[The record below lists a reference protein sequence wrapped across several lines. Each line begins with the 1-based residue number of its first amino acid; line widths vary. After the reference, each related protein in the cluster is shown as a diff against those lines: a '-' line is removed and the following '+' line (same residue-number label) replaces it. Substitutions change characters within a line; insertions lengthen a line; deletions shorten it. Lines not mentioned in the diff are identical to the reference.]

1 MGRLQTI
8 ASLVPKGSIVA
19 DIGTDHAQLPL
30 LLRERHISPLIY
42 AIDNKPGPLRQAY
55 QNTQGVKGIT
65 LVLANG
71 IEQLSSDVT
80 TLVLAG
86 LGGRTIVDILATI
99 PTHIDTIVV
108 SANVAMPL
116 VREALVQQGFAI
128 DAEDLVEEAAEL
140 YEIARFIRGI
150 ADYNQADLICGP
162 LLRRDKPALWDKWLD
177 LKLKETEYLLSQ
189 IPSGDPK
196 RQEVEA
202 LYQLFQEQ

>member
-30 LLRERHISPLIY
+30 LLRERHISPLVY

-86 LGGRTIVDILATI
+86 LGGRTIVEILATI
-99 PTHIDTIVV
+99 PNHVDTIVV

-116 VREALVQQGFAI
+116 VRESLVTQGFAI

-140 YEIARFIRGI
+140 YEIARFIRGT

-162 LLRRDKPALWDKWLD
+162 LLRRDKPALWDKWIE
-177 LKLKETEYLLSQ
+177 LKREETKYLLTQ
-189 IPSGDPK
+189 IPKEDPK
-196 RQEVEA
+196 RKDIEA
-202 LYQLFQEQ
+202 LDQLLQEQ

>member
-30 LLRERHISPLIY
+30 LLRERHISPLVY

-99 PTHIDTIVV
+99 PNHIDTIIV

-140 YEIARFIRGI
+140 YEIARFIRGS

-162 LLRRDKPALWDKWLD
+162 LLRRDKPVLWDKWLD
-177 LKLKETEYLLSQ
+177 SKRKETEYLLSQ
-189 IPSGDPK
+189 IPKEDPK
-196 RQEVEA
+196 RKDVEA
-202 LYQLFQEQ
+202 LDQLLQEQ